1 MHHARLHQLESSHG
15 STWLGFTTWIIHDGY
30 EPAPATL
37 RVRLLLKLHSRS
49 MRTMGIHAFCSH
61 REFGIWEYK
70 IIEPYLLYLIV
81 TYWIKDD
88 CVMLPLNVQAG
99 TKLSHSG
106 WAARVFCLEEVAMVV
121 LASAMDFGSSW
132 RDELRSFHGKG
143 AWPTVFWRRPSFSCF
158 RRVGSNNHVMIYNYS
173 LII

>member
-1 MHHARLHQLESSHG
+1 
-15 STWLGFTTWIIHDGY
+15 
-30 EPAPATL
+30 
-37 RVRLLLKLHSRS
+37 
-49 MRTMGIHAFCSH
+49 
-61 REFGIWEYK
+61 
-70 IIEPYLLYLIV
+70 
-81 TYWIKDD
+81 
-88 CVMLPLNVQAG
+88 MLPLNVQAG
-99 TKLSHSG
+99 TKLSNSG

-121 LASAMDFGSSW
+121 LAGAMDFGSSW